1 MSKMNDQDHYAL
13 NQNIKFG
20 FLEKIDVPKLIRDC
34 KDKWYNQT
42 LTKVND
48 CVVRLGVFMEGEFPF
63 HKHVEEDEFFFV
75 LQGSLTIELEHDSVH
90 LEVHQG
96 YTVPKG
102 TIHRPKISEPT
113 VVLMM
118 EGKGV
123 IPTGD

>member
-1 MSKMNDQDHYAL
+1 MTNQGKYAL

-20 FLEKIDVPKLIRDC
+20 FLEKIDVVKLITDC
-34 KDKWYNQT
+34 KDRWYNQT
-42 LTKVND
+42 LTQVND
-48 CVVRLGVFMEGEFPF
+48 CVVRLGVFNEGEFPF
-63 HKHVEEDEFFFV
+63 HKHEEEDEFFFV
-75 LQGSLTIELEHDSVH
+75 LRGRLTIELENDCVH

-113 VVLMM
+113 AVLMM

-123 IPTGD
+123 KPTGD